1 MKKHLDLVLLLLF
14 GISLF
19 SEIMV
24 AVYLLAVG
32 FPLLV
37 AAKYSILVGTAII
50 VFAVLKFLKR
60 RLRNTL
66 KEEG

>member
-24 AVYLLAVG
+24 AIYLLVIG

-37 AAKYSILVGTAII
+37 AAKYSVLVGVAVISL
-50 VFAVLKFLKR
+50 AVLKFLKR
-60 RLRNTL
+60 RLGDKL

>member
-14 GISLF
+14 GVSLF

-24 AVYLLAVG
+24 AIYLLVIG

-37 AAKYSILVGTAII
+37 AAKYSVLVGVAII
-50 VFAVLKFLKR
+50 SLAVLKFLKR
-60 RLRNTL
+60 RLSDKL

>member
-1 MKKHLDLVLLLLF
+1 MRKHLDLILLLLF
-14 GISLF
+14 GVSLF

-24 AVYLLAVG
+24 AIYLFIIA

-37 AAKYSILVGTAII
+37 AAKYSSFLGTGII
-50 VFAVLKFLKR
+50 SFAALRLLKR
-60 RLRNTL
+60 HFEGKA